1 MDFLYCILIGYFVGT
16 VNPSYIIAKIRGFD
30 IREKGSRNAGAS
42 NAVILLGKTIGVLCA
57 LLDIAK
63 TVLAIWLTQKLMPEF
78 AWAYAVTG
86 VACALG
92 HIFPFY
98 MKFKGG
104 KGLACLGG
112 VLLAMDWRFFL
123 AVLATEILLAILVN
137 YICIVPITTSIITPI
152 AYGLFGSQGVA
163 PWFIKAENG
172 WAGAAILSIATVA
185 MLLRHIQNIRRI
197 ARGTE
202 MHFNYLWMKEDARL
216 AERQRIERNS
226 ERYRQKKEAKQKAT
240 AENH

>member
-1 MDFLYCILIGYFVGT
+1 MDFLYCILIGYFIGT

-30 IREKGSRNAGAS
+30 IRDNGSRNAGAS

-63 TVLAIWLTQKLMPEF
+63 TVFAIWLAQKLMPEF
-78 AWAYAVTG
+78 MWGYAVTG

-112 VLLAMDWRFFL
+112 IILAFDWRVFL
-123 AVLATEILLAILVN
+123 IMLTSEIIIALAIN
-137 YICIVPITTSIITPI
+137 YICFVPLTASVVFPII
-152 AYGLFGSQGVA
+152 YGIMRKDWWSALILCILTLVIFWKHKENLVR
-163 PWFIKAENG
+163 IKN
-172 WAGAAILSIATVA
+172 
-185 MLLRHIQNIRRI
+185 
-197 ARGTE
+197 GTE
-202 MHFNYLWMKEDARL
+202 MRLSFLWNKNKE
-216 AERQRIERNS
+216 IERMKNNT
-226 ERYRQKKEAKQKAT
+226 K
-240 AENH
+240 